1 MDFEDYKIIEG
12 TITVDDELSTSFGCI
27 GTLDGSSD
35 ISAVEKRCEGS
46 VIKTV
51 KKVNKVAVTLTGHP
65 YVSVLRKVAGMTNK
79 GLKEGVYGYG
89 ADIKSK
95 KIVFTAKVEDMEGNI
110 KYIAFPN
117 MDDVKGLNIKINND
131 VTEIEMKNFEFSAL
145 KDENNMFYYEALERD
160 LEDEDLKMK
169 WLTNFTPSL
178 VRISDEV
185 IDNENSENNE
195 NNENNENSENNG
207 NNENNEP

>member
-12 TITVDDELSTSFGCI
+12 TITINDELATSFGCI

-35 ISAVEKRCEGS
+35 IATVEKRCEGA
-46 VIKTV
+46 VVKTV
-51 KKVNKVAVTLTGHP
+51 KKVNKVDVTLTGHP
-65 YVSVLRKVAGMTNK
+65 YTAVLRNVAGMTNE

-89 ADIKSK
+89 ANIKAK

-117 MDDVKGLNIKINND
+117 MDDVSGLTISINND

-145 KDENNMFYYEALERD
+145 KDENGMFYYEALE
-160 LEDEDLKMK
+160 DEITDEQVKTK
-169 WLTNFTPSL
+169 WLTAFTPEL
-178 VRISDEV
+178 VKETGSI
-185 IDNENSENNE
+185 
-195 NNENNENSENNG
+195 
-207 NNENNEP
+207 